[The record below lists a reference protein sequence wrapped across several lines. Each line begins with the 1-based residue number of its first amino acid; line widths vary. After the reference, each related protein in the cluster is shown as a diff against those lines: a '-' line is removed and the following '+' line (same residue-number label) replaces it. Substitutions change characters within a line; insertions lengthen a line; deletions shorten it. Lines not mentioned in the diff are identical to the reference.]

1 MKKFLAPIFVAALL
15 CGNLAM
21 CETQK
26 YEIATEMEEI
36 NDEYIH
42 FYELTL
48 SREDLTDKRRMA
60 YKNSYRTFMINM
72 SEENLKND
80 PNLYEGLAEE

>member
-1 MKKFLAPIFVAALL
+1 MKKWLAPVFVAAFL
-15 CGNLAM
+15 CGNLAVS
-21 CETQK
+21 ETQK
-26 YEIATEMEEI
+26 HEIAAEAEEI

-60 YKNSYRTFMINM
+60 YKNSYRTFMIRA
-72 SEENLKND
+72 SEENLNNAPD
-80 PNLYEGLAEE
+80 LYEGLIEE